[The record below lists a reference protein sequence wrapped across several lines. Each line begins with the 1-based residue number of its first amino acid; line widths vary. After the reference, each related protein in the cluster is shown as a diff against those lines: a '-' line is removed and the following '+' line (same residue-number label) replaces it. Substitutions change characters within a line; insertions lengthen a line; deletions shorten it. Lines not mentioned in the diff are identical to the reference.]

1 MIHMH
6 HHLYKNFSLVR
17 KLNLH
22 FSVLWALYWM
32 GWGALWS
39 YLSVFLLYRGFTNAQ
54 IGLVTGCTSLL
65 CIFIQPA
72 LAALADRDHRFTS
85 RRLAMGLTVLLMV
98 FGTWAWLSNSTLL
111 TAVLLVISGIAVTN
125 IPPHFNAMNMNMAL
139 RGLDVNFGA
148 SRGCGSAA
156 YALTA
161 LVLGALL
168 ERHAPT
174 LLMPVFLTC
183 FGGLLAAL
191 LLMRYPLPS
200 LDTDSKA
207 RVAPVVLSNFSL
219 LRHYPRFALMLAACA
234 LLQISRIPAITYM
247 NHIVGKVGGTESA
260 MGVALFISALVEL
273 PAMVIFTR
281 LRRKLPLHWLLIGCS
296 LFFVLRDVL
305 FLLAGTTTVVY
316 LACAMQAPSYAIFL
330 PATVY
335 YVTEEIDIANQVKGQ
350 ALVYTA
356 TSGIGSAL
364 GSLCSG
370 YLLDHGGVPSTLIF
384 GTLCALLGA
393 AVMTLALSS
402 GKRKETST

>member
-1 MIHMH
+1 MIHIH

-174 LLMPVFLTC
+174 NLLYEPC
-183 FGGLLAAL
+183 
-191 LLMRYPLPS
+191 
-200 LDTDSKA
+200 
-207 RVAPVVLSNFSL
+207 
-219 LRHYPRFALMLAACA
+219 
-234 LLQISRIPAITYM
+234 
-247 NHIVGKVGGTESA
+247 
-260 MGVALFISALVEL
+260 
-273 PAMVIFTR
+273 
-281 LRRKLPLHWLLIGCS
+281 
-296 LFFVLRDVL
+296 
-305 FLLAGTTTVVY
+305 
-316 LACAMQAPSYAIFL
+316 
-330 PATVY
+330 
-335 YVTEEIDIANQVKGQ
+335 
-350 ALVYTA
+350 
-356 TSGIGSAL
+356 
-364 GSLCSG
+364 
-370 YLLDHGGVPSTLIF
+370 
-384 GTLCALLGA
+384 
-393 AVMTLALSS
+393 
-402 GKRKETST
+402 

>member
-1 MIHMH
+1 
-6 HHLYKNFSLVR
+6 
-17 KLNLH
+17 
-22 FSVLWALYWM
+22 
-32 GWGALWS
+32 
-39 YLSVFLLYRGFTNAQ
+39 
-54 IGLVTGCTSLL
+54 
-65 CIFIQPA
+65 
-72 LAALADRDHRFTS
+72 
-85 RRLAMGLTVLLMV
+85 
-98 FGTWAWLSNSTLL
+98 
-111 TAVLLVISGIAVTN
+111 
-125 IPPHFNAMNMNMAL
+125 
-139 RGLDVNFGA
+139 
-148 SRGCGSAA
+148 
-156 YALTA
+156 
-161 LVLGALL
+161 
-168 ERHAPT
+168 
-174 LLMPVFLTC
+174 MPVFLTC

-234 LLQISRIPAITYM
+234 LLQISRIPSITYM

-260 MGVALFISALVEL
+260 MGIALFISALVEL

-364 GSLCSG
+364 GSLFNALPFKHARLHGMDNAANVIVSPAGAGGKAEYFIICSG
-370 YLLDHGGVPSTLIF
+370 TKIPFNLRATEIEINNALPVLIIVEKKAVAVTYHVGNIGGKHLVAQNS
-384 GTLCALLGA
+384 
-393 AVMTLALSS
+393 AVSDYIHQRMAV
-402 GKRKETST
+402 